1 MLRSLKNCKIQMIL
15 IFILFHF
22 STQRLLSV
30 IEINRHGER
39 TPSPWKI
46 EKKSNLTKIY
56 NTLYGEDKKL
66 TSNGFS
72 QSKLLGQY
80 MRTKYIINKKLIS
93 PDYNK
98 EEVAIYSTP
107 TQRTIFSANGFIS
120 GLFPD
125 YLPIAIY
132 NEKELANVT
141 SNKAIPIK
149 EDYDFDVKVVPFKV
163 LSNEENRMFIV
174 QKCKLNGTFLL
185 NEENNITEYPNL
197 FNISFSELNETLNE
211 IEKIVNVTI
220 DYKGN
225 DLSKITSDL
234 LKMMV
239 MHWASH
245 EGQLKLL
252 SNNATRTIRKI
263 VLNKIYSSRLSESK
277 KVKLESSEFFK
288 LILNHFLKVVQ
299 GQKSLNFLKEKK
311 YPKYIIY
318 SAHNENIV
326 SLLSNLVSTNNIKIK
341 IESAL
346 ENQDDFDFL
355 YPPYA
360 SSFIFELHRNDTNG
374 DYSVSIIYNGKR
386 VKTKIDEEIQN
397 RDYSV
402 DFISFSNFLSSLI
415 DNDYKNL
422 ECPDERP
429 PKNVLKER
437 LAETEK
443 NYLETSKIGLEFVP
457 SLLK

>member
-1 MLRSLKNCKIQMIL
+1 MLRSLKNCKIHLIL

-39 TPSPWKI
+39 TPSPLKI
-46 EKKSNLTKIY
+46 EKISNLTKIY

-80 MRTKYIINKKLIS
+80 MRAKYIINKKLIS

-125 YLPIAIY
+125 SLPIAIY
-132 NEKELANVT
+132 NEKELVNVT
-141 SNKAIPIK
+141 SNKTIPIK
-149 EDYDFDVKVVPFKV
+149 EDYDFDVKVVPFRV

-185 NEENNITEYPNL
+185 NEENNITEYPNI
-197 FNISFSELNETLNE
+197 FNISFAELNETLNE

-225 DLSKITSDL
+225 DLSKITSEL

-245 EGQLKLL
+245 EGQEKFL

-263 VLNKIYSSRLSESK
+263 VLNKIYSSRLTESK

-299 GQKSLNFLKEKK
+299 GQKRLNFLKEKK

-326 SLLSNLVSTNNIKIK
+326 SLLSNLVSTNNLKKK
-341 IESAL
+341 IEGAL

-374 DYSVSIIYNGKR
+374 DYSVSIIYNGKI

-443 NYLETSKIGLEFVP
+443 DYLETSKIGLEFVP